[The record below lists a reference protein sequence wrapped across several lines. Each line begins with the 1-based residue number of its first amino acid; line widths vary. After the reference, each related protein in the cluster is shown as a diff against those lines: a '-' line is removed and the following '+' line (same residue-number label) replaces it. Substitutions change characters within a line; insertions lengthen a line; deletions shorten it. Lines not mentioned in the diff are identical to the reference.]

1 MRESIAPNA
10 PAVWGDMFVYSQG
23 VRIAFDSP
31 FLDSR
36 SLSKS
41 GFLIYEGEILKSLA
55 VCRTVDGLTPEEL
68 RDREKQIGRSVH
80 PGVLRRGRR
89 SVSNLINVVRDAIMN
104 TLSLFIGRM
113 TGKGQMG
120 AAVKGQTGKIS
131 EIGSSVLDVMANAY
145 EPLLERHIGKPVIL
159 EIRYPEGAPLTSSEF
174 PGYLADYNEKF
185 IALFNPDH
193 KPEEAI
199 EISAR
204 ETTELTGCT
213 LELAGHAVSVVCTG
227 PDAIVVKR
235 LVLDSE
241 QMDMAA
247 VLLASQRL
255 TFHRHSVERVQMTA
269 ARTRRLDL
277 VCPRT
282 RAQVRFTSTTPT
294 PARKAWSGIAPELEV
309 PSDQ

>member
-1 MRESIAPNA
+1 MHNHHVTYLAPNA

-41 GFLIYEGEILKSLA
+41 GFLIYE
-55 VCRTVDGLTPEEL
+55 
-68 RDREKQIGRSVH
+68 
-80 PGVLRRGRR
+80 
-89 SVSNLINVVRDAIMN
+89 
-104 TLSLFIGRM
+104 
-113 TGKGQMG
+113 
-120 AAVKGQTGKIS
+120 GKIS

-185 IALFNPDH
+185 IALFNLDH

-204 ETTELTGCT
+204 ETTELAGCT
-213 LELAGHAVSVVCTG
+213 LELAGHAVSIVCTG
-227 PDAIVVKR
+227 PDAIVVKC
-235 LVLDSE
+235 LVWDSE

-247 VLLASQRL
+247 VLLAGQRF

-282 RAQVRFTSTTPT
+282 RTQVRFTSATATPI
-294 PARKAWSGIAPELEV
+294 REAWPGIAPALEG
-309 PSDQ
+309 PSGQ